1 MGSNNDTEVIFDEE
15 QFLRQQ
21 STVHVTPLPLAY
33 TPPLPCLAT
42 MEPLDALL
50 MGDEVISTTLAR
62 ENTEFIK
69 SSVDDLVLIPR
80 ESEVTSVCNDLE
92 CSNLD
97 MMSRSVETSD
107 FILEEISAEIGLDDS
122 ISTKIDDGDYNS
134 EGDILYLEQLL
145 NEDIISDLSPA
156 LLPKES
162 SLLVLQLPDFKQ
174 ICLKE
179 VERFDPFSP

>member
-1 MGSNNDTEVIFDEE
+1 
-15 QFLRQQ
+15 
-21 STVHVTPLPLAY
+21 
-33 TPPLPCLAT
+33 

-69 SSVDDLVLIPR
+69 SSVDDLVPIPR

-92 CSNLD
+92 CTDDHVPIPRMFEKPLGNLD

-122 ISTKIDDGDYNS
+122 ISMKIDDGDYDS

-162 SLLVLQLPDFKQ
+162 SLLVLRLPDFKQ

>member
-1 MGSNNDTEVIFDEE
+1 
-15 QFLRQQ
+15 
-21 STVHVTPLPLAY
+21 
-33 TPPLPCLAT
+33 

-69 SSVDDLVLIPR
+69 SSVDDLIPIPR
-80 ESEVTSVCNDLE
+80 ESEVTSVYIDLPFGE
-92 CSNLD
+92 QIETLSMGDRKIDFNPLKDVEILKVMFEKPLGNLD

-107 FILEEISAEIGLDDS
+107 FILEEISTGIGLNDS
-122 ISTKIDDGDYNS
+122 ISTKIDDGYYDS

-156 LLPKES
+156 LL
-162 SLLVLQLPDFKQ
+162 
-174 ICLKE
+174 
-179 VERFDPFSP
+179 